1 MEHIGDRIRARRKV
15 LGLSQRDL
23 ADRMSYTSHST
34 IARIECGAIDPPL
47 SKVRE
52 FSEVLGVSI
61 RYLIGA
67 DDYAEELTEVYSGV
81 DTYINMM
88 SDKNTSKIYRDFLDL
103 QLSRSELLE
112 LYKYAQYIVSRR

>member
-1 MEHIGDRIRARRKV
+1 MEHIGERIKARRKV

-23 ADRMSYTSHST
+23 ADRMTYTSHST
-34 IARIECGAIDPPL
+34 IARIENGTIDPPL
-47 SKVRE
+47 SKVKE
-52 FSEVLGVSI
+52 FSEVLGVTI

-67 DDYAEELTEVYSGV
+67 DEYTEELNEVYSGV

-103 QLSRSELLE
+103 QLSKAELQE
-112 LYKYAQYIVSRR
+112 LYKYAQFLVSRR